1 MVLTVTIN
9 PLLENRLYFDK
20 VVFGQSN
27 RGGTQEYKAGG
38 KGINV
43 SRQLNYLNIKNLAH
57 LFLGGNNG
65 KILRRILS
73 EEKIDFTH
81 ISTKSETRA
90 AALSIEKD
98 EERITTL
105 FDPNSTILEKEVSE
119 YKSKLEK
126 VIRNCT
132 IIVFSG
138 SSPGEST
145 DEIFPFGIEL
155 ANKLGKISILDSYGP
170 HLKKCIAASPT
181 ILHNNIIELESS
193 LNINL
198 STEKSKIEFLND
210 LYINGIKMAFI
221 TEGAKPSYASQFDFI
236 YKIENPKVDEIDP
249 TGSGDAFVAGLV
261 YGLEKSLIF
270 NDFSRVASAL
280 GAVNASK
287 YDVCTSTLD
296 EVKKLIELVK
306 VSPIGK
312 KIKIID
318 DSPSI

>member
-20 VVFGQSN
+20 VIFGQSN
-27 RGGTQEYKAGG
+27 RSGTQEYKAGG

-98 EERITTL
+98 EERITTP

-126 VIRNCT
+126 
-132 IIVFSG
+132 
-138 SSPGEST
+138 E
-145 DEIFPFGIEL
+145 
-155 ANKLGKISILDSYGP
+155 
-170 HLKKCIAASPT
+170 
-181 ILHNNIIELESS
+181 
-193 LNINL
+193 
-198 STEKSKIEFLND
+198 
-210 LYINGIKMAFI
+210 
-221 TEGAKPSYASQFDFI
+221 
-236 YKIENPKVDEIDP
+236 
-249 TGSGDAFVAGLV
+249 
-261 YGLEKSLIF
+261 
-270 NDFSRVASAL
+270 RVR
-280 GAVNASK
+280 
-287 YDVCTSTLD
+287 
-296 EVKKLIELVK
+296 
-306 VSPIGK
+306 
-312 KIKIID
+312 
-318 DSPSI
+318 

>member
-9 PLLENRLYFDK
+9 PLLENRLNFDK
-20 VVFGQSN
+20 VVLGENN
-27 RGGTQEYKAGG
+27 RSETQEYKAGG

-43 SRQLNYLNIKNLAH
+43 SRQLNYLNIKNLAY

-65 KILRRILS
+65 KILRRILC
-73 EEKIDFTH
+73 EEKIDFKN
-81 ISTKSETRA
+81 ISTKSETRSA
-90 AALSIEKD
+90 TLSIEKD
-98 EERITTL
+98 KEKITTL
-105 FDPNSTILEKEVSE
+105 FEPNSNILEKEASE
-119 YKSKLEK
+119 FKSKLEK
-126 VIRNCT
+126 VIRNCS
-132 IIVFSG
+132 IVVFPG
-138 SSPGEST
+138 SSPGKST

-181 ILHNNIIELESS
+181 ILHNNINELVSS

-198 STEKSKIEFLND
+198 STEKSKIKFLND
-210 LYINGIKMAFI
+210 LYSKGIKMAFV
-221 TEGAKPSYASQFDFI
+221 TDGAKQSYVSQFDFI
-236 YKIENPKVDEIDP
+236 YKIENPKIDEIDP

-261 YGLEKSLIF
+261 YGLDKSLIF

-280 GAVNASK
+280 GAVNATK

-296 EVKKLIELVK
+296 DIKKLIELVK

-312 KIKIID
+312 KLKIID